1 MGTLSPGRSSELPSL
16 HQLADLEPLS
26 TGDLIDRAVHI
37 YRHNFAPLLALAA
50 IPVVTSCTGTLL
62 IAYTFTGLRESAA
75 TLPVLIL
82 GMTLGYSLTYLISP
96 LLLMLITGGLTRTVA
111 DFVMLDV
118 PIGFWRT
125 WRMVGVRLWPL
136 ILTQLIGYVLFGMV
150 ISGLF
155 FVGMIIAWTAIA
167 MSFLLFGYLPS
178 VLAGGLFTLL
188 LFALTALGFVGY
200 CAAVAQVALIPSVVM
215 IEGRATWDSIVRA
228 LQLARGTIWRV
239 VQITLF
245 DLAIASAAIS
255 AIGIPF
261 LVYVILNGYFEDLT
275 RTPTWFILAFNV
287 ADQLGKLLT
296 LPMATIAYCL
306 LYFDMRVRR
315 EGYDVE
321 LLGARL
327 ESTAGVPASASVR
340 PSVNRPAPP
349 PAISPPTETAAVPS

>member
-1 MGTLSPGRSSELPSL
+1 MGMPSSGRSSELPSL

-62 IAYTFTGLRESAA
+62 IAYTFTGLRESDA
-75 TLPVLIL
+75 TLPVMVV

-125 WRMVGVRLWPL
+125 WRMVGGRLWPL
-136 ILTQLIGYVLFGMV
+136 ILTQLIGYILFGMV
-150 ISGLF
+150 LSGLF
-155 FVGMIIAWTAIA
+155 FIGMIIAWTAIA

-188 LFALTALGFVGY
+188 LFALIALGFVGY
-200 CAAVAQVALIPSVVM
+200 CAAVAQIALIPSVVM

-239 VQITLF
+239 TQITLF

-306 LYFDMRVRR
+306 LYFDMRVRQ

-327 ESTAGVPASASVR
+327 ESTAGASVR
-340 PSVNRPAPP
+340 TTANRPAPP
-349 PAISPPTETAAVPS
+349 LVTSPPTETAAVPS

>member
-1 MGTLSPGRSSELPSL
+1 MGTPSPSRSSELPSL

-37 YRHNFAPLLALAA
+37 YRHNFAPLLALATV
-50 IPVVTSCTGTLL
+50 PVVISCTGTLL

-82 GMTLGYSLTYLISP
+82 GTILGYSLTYLISP

-125 WRMVGVRLWPL
+125 WRMVRGRLWPL
-136 ILTQLIGYVLFGMV
+136 ILTQIIGYILFGMV
-150 ISGLF
+150 LSGLF
-155 FVGMIIAWTAIA
+155 FVGMFVVWIILLL
-167 MSFLLFGYLPS
+167 SFLLFGYLPS
-178 VLAGGLFTLL
+178 ILAGGLFTLL
-188 LFALTALGFVGY
+188 LFVLVALGFIGY

-215 IEGRATWDSIVRA
+215 IEGRPTWDSIVRA
-228 LQLARGTIWRV
+228 MQLARGTIWRV

-245 DLAIASAAIS
+245 DLAIASSAIS
-255 AIGIPF
+255 AIGIPL

-306 LYFDMRVRR
+306 LYFDMRVRK

-327 ESTAGVPASASVR
+327 ESTASASAW
-340 PSVNRPAPP
+340 PGANRPAPP
-349 PAISPPTETAAVPS
+349 LVTSPPTETAAVPS